1 MITYHTHTKDWIFQ
15 IRAQIPK
22 SDPILIEK
30 MIMALYLLEQLQL
43 SGLEFIFK
51 GGTSLPLIIGVQ
63 HRFSIDIDII
73 ISKDDG
79 LMDYF
84 QSIIRQSEFLEV
96 QENIRSGI
104 LPKKHFKFLYQS
116 VIQNKIDYILL
127 DILFQKNPYPLL
139 QTIEINSPLLQ
150 SEGIKTIVNC
160 PTVECLL
167 GDKLTAFAPQTT
179 GIPYGVHKELEIIK
193 QLFDVSIL
201 FDVSE
206 DLNITRTTFM
216 EISSQELLF
225 RNLHGLTP
233 EEVLQDCFTTSIIL
247 GLRGGKEPGKFNELN
262 SGIKKLT
269 AYIFSQFFSIDSA
282 ILCASK
288 VAYLS
293 SMLLANN
300 NKIERFSTNFDFSTW
315 KIENPN
321 FNKLNKLKKTN
332 LEAFYYFYKSLELNQ
347 PGIKPF
353 GSSLE

>member
-1 MITYHTHTKDWIFQ
+1 MITHNTHTKDWIFQ
-15 IRAQIPK
+15 IRSQIPK

-51 GGTSLPLIIGVQ
+51 GGTSLPLIIGAQ

-84 QSIIRQSEFLEV
+84 QSIIRQSKFLEV
-96 QENIRSGI
+96 QENVRTGI
-104 LPKKHFKFLYQS
+104 LPKRHFKFLYQS

-206 DLNITRTTFM
+206 DLNITKITFM
-216 EISSQELLF
+216 EISSQELQF
-225 RNLHGLTP
+225 RNLHELAP
-233 EEVLQDCFTTSIIL
+233 EEVLQDCFSTSIIL

-293 SMLLANN
+293 SLLLAHN
-300 NKIERFSTNFDFSTW
+300 NKIERFSTNFDFSSW

-347 PGIKPF
+347 PGFKPF
-353 GSSLE
+353 DFS